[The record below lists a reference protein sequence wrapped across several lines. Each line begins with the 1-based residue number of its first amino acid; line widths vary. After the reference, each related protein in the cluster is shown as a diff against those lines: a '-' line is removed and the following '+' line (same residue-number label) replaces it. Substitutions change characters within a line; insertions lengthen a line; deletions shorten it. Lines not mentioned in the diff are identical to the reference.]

1 MGVNIFAIWRLSC
14 GKRHA
19 EKHCFHK
26 LLLSLSIC
34 DLTHLI
40 FTLFCFCLPRIS
52 ETYDKEYNL
61 FVLPYLIPL
70 AQMSLCSSCFT
81 TGQFQTRSKKIPSK
95 SERNKTA
102 TCNGPFSL
110 AHVAGF
116 LNLMLMFAFTAT
128 GTQLKTS
135 YFIFSR
141 KISYEI

>member
-81 TGQFQTRSKKIPSK
+81 TGQFQMRPKDFVQP
-95 SERNKTA
+95 
-102 TCNGPFSL
+102 G
-110 AHVAGF
+110 
-116 LNLMLMFAFTAT
+116 
-128 GTQLKTS
+128 S
-135 YFIFSR
+135 YFQGKLKFVFISFSR
-141 KISYEI
+141 ILPLNEFFFVAKSFQILNFTLC